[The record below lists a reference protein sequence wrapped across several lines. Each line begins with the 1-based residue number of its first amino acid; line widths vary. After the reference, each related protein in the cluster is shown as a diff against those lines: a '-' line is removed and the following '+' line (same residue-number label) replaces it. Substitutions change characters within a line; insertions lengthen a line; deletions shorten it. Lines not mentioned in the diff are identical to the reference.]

1 MWEAFSERRSALPRL
16 LIGGRRPP
24 PYRHLPKIVTAMTL
38 RHTHAIAC
46 LRAGMFE
53 RELQVRHGKG
63 LPPTV
68 FRRILLAAM

>member
-24 PYRHLPKIVTAMTL
+24 PYRYLPRIVTAMVL

-46 LRAGMFE
+46 LRAGMSE
-53 RELQVRHGKG
+53 REWQVGRRKG

-68 FRRILLAAM
+68 F